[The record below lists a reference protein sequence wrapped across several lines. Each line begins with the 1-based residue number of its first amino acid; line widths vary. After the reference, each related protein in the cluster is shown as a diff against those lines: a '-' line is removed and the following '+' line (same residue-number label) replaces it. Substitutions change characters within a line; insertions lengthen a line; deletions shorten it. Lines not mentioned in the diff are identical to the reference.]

1 MFGAHGSLLDLPLSQ
16 SLSTTS
22 SGRLHMEGALLMKLC
37 VRFLL
42 LISCHRFSANNRFV
56 QAARQATKHHAD
68 STRDVSPQERRHFPV
83 PHIHVWASWITFL
96 EAQLTEQM
104 DAKAMDPHALQIAK
118 IAHQQVQGYKSA
130 HTQAKIPWSQLI
142 TDARYARVPHMYD
155 REVCRIDV
163 NLKENSLSA
172 AMWKFVLQAMFLDK
186 AYELFLGITPKG
198 ENVRQIQ
205 EWHYKNT

>member
-1 MFGAHGSLLDLPLSQ
+1 
-16 SLSTTS
+16 
-22 SGRLHMEGALLMKLC
+22 MEGALLMKLC

-96 EAQLTEQM
+96 EAQLKEQM

-118 IAHQQVQGYKSA
+118 IAHQQVQEYKSA

>member
-1 MFGAHGSLLDLPLSQ
+1 
-16 SLSTTS
+16 
-22 SGRLHMEGALLMKLC
+22 
-37 VRFLL
+37 
-42 LISCHRFSANNRFV
+42 
-56 QAARQATKHHAD
+56 
-68 STRDVSPQERRHFPV
+68 
-83 PHIHVWASWITFL
+83 
-96 EAQLTEQM
+96 M